1 MDQTKTVN
9 QYGIG
14 KQVLLHL
21 VPGLLTVVAY
31 YFLAS
36 YFHERGLP
44 SILGFFAATILVLFP
59 LEIGLPLVLERKK
72 QGKIILKDI
81 FIFREKLPGWQMV
94 LLVVGTLVW
103 AGLVFLVGGSALV
116 DPIREGL
123 FGWVPD
129 WLDLADFVINSQAF
143 SRTTRIVTWVLG
155 IVFGAILGPIIEEFY
170 FRSYLLP
177 RMSALKVWAP
187 LVGGVLMSLY
197 HFWSPWMFVVRVIA
211 ILPMVYAVWWK
222 KNVYIS
228 IFAHCLLNLIGD
240 SLMAIPLVFG

>member
-1 MDQTKTVN
+1 MIRTKVEN
-9 QYGIG
+9 QYAIG
-14 KQVLLHL
+14 KQFLLHL
-21 VPGLLTVVAY
+21 LPGGLTAVAY

-36 YFHERGLP
+36 FFHKQGLP

-59 LEIGLPLVLERKK
+59 LEIGLPIVLERKK
-72 QGKIILKDI
+72 QEIIYLKDI
-81 FIFREKLPGWQMV
+81 FVFRDKLPGWQMV
-94 LLVVGTLVW
+94 LLVVGALLW

-116 DPIREGL
+116 EPIREGL

-129 WLDLADFVINSQAF
+129 WLDVADFVINSQAF

-177 RMSALKVWAP
+177 RMSWLKAWSP
-187 LVGGVLMSLY
+187 LVGVVLMSLY
-197 HFWSPWMFVVRVIA
+197 HFWSPWLFVVRVIA
-211 ILPMVYAVWWK
+211 MLPMVYAVWWK
-222 KNVYIS
+222 KNVYIG
-228 IFAHCLLNLIGD
+228 IFSHCLLNLIGD